1 MIYKVLKTFAD
12 LQDNKHLYGPG
23 DLFPRPGV
31 SVSDERIKELSS
43 NNNLMREIL
52 IEKVEENDPDGDMP
66 IPKKLVRQKSEKVD
80 RKNKHKQ

>member
-12 LQDNKHLYGPG
+12 LQDNKHLYRPG
-23 DLFPRPGV
+23 DSFPRPGV

-52 IEKVEENDPDGDMP
+52 IEKVEENNDEDMP
-66 IPKKLVRQKSEKVD
+66 IPKKPVRKKSIKVD
-80 RKNKHKQ
+80 GKNKR

>member
-12 LQDNKHLYGPG
+12 LQDNKHLYRPG
-23 DLFPRPGV
+23 DSFPRPGV

-52 IEKVEENDPDGDMP
+52 IEKVEENNLDEDMP
-66 IPKKLVRQKSEKVD
+66 IPKKPVRKKSIKVD
-80 RKNKHKQ
+80 GKNKR